1 LLQKVKTYGP
11 LVIIVIMA
19 SAMAY
24 AWYSGWGPQR
34 FVPAPEPEVRIET
47 VTETI
52 EKIVYLDKK
61 AAAKE
66 ELVPDTVLYDT
77 SKEITAVAK
86 VPEHRGET
94 TVVAVIDKD
103 TGVTTLDMR
112 QERPSLFALESLKTI
127 GIRCDVTTA
136 CNELEVYGSW
146 EFLRIGA
153 IHLEAYGEV
162 SSEDAFIGLGLEY
175 RF

>member
-1 LLQKVKTYGP
+1 MV
-11 LVIIVIMA
+11 
-19 SAMAY
+19 Y

-34 FVPAPEPEVRIET
+34 FTPAPEPEIRIET
-47 VTETI
+47 RTVTLPGP
-52 EKIVYLDKK
+52 IVYLDKK

-66 ELVPDTVLYDT
+66 ELVPDTVLYDPD
-77 SKEITAVAK
+77 KEVTAVTK
-86 VPEHRGET
+86 VPEHKGET
-94 TVVAVIDKD
+94 TVVAVINKD

-112 QERPSLFALESLKTI
+112 QERPSLFALQSIKTI

-153 IHLEAYGEV
+153 LHLEAYGEV
-162 SSEDAFIGLGLEY
+162 SSEDAFIGFGAEY